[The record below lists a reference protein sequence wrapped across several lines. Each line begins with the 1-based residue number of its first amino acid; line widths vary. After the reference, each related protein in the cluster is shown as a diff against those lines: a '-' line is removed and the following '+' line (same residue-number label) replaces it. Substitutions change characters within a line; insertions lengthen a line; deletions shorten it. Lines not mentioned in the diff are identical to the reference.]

1 MHVIKKMDKIW
12 IILQMIVDL
21 GYWIVFELLKGI
33 YDKICFEI
41 FYGDIAS
48 LFEQLY
54 GLANFIIF
62 DLWLV
67 LLEFFFNILRYLW
80 SCISFPLKYATV
92 AIHVLEVDIYP
103 ILEPFFRPVIDF
115 TINLYFP
122 NFILFDILKDF
133 LVFFV
138 HFVYFVVI
146 CILWVWDFVK
156 MWFDWT
162 ICEIIAIF
170 LRPPSD

>member
-1 MHVIKKMDKIW
+1 
-12 IILQMIVDL
+12 
-21 GYWIVFELLKGI
+21 
-33 YDKICFEI
+33 
-41 FYGDIAS
+41 
-48 LFEQLY
+48 
-54 GLANFIIF
+54 
-62 DLWLV
+62 
-67 LLEFFFNILRYLW
+67 
-80 SCISFPLKYATV
+80 
-92 AIHVLEVDIYP
+92 VDIYP

-156 MWFDWT
+156 MWFD
-162 ICEIIAIF
+162 
-170 LRPPSD
+170 